1 MRAKEIEKADILS
14 AAVSENYARHL
25 VIVGILCGLEACF
38 IVECAVGIYGIVV
51 VADVFVCEKRIGR
64 AVRGADISLSINERG
79 RSRNAVIIRLLYR
92 LGYAADYDLIA
103 LVIVARNAVYEVIQ
117 RKPRGIRGRLVAVRR
132 R

>member
-1 MRAKEIEKADILS
+1 M
-14 AAVSENYARHL
+14 
-25 VIVGILCGLEACF
+25 IVGILCGLEACF

-103 LVIVARNAVYEVIQ
+103 LVIVAGTPFMRSYSANHEVFEVDEWQ
-117 RKPRGIRGRLVAVRR
+117 CVAVSMTFSSENIL
-132 R
+132 